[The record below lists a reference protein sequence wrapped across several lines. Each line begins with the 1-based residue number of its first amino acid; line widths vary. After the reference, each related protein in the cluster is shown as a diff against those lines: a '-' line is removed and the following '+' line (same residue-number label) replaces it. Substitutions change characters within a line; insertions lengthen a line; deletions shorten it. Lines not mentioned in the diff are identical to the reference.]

1 MPHSLQD
8 EREENQEILFSFA
21 RVQFDKSSRPRSPEV
36 IGSQGVHYES
46 KAIYCKARTAKN
58 DIFL

>member
-8 EREENQEILFSFA
+8 EREENQEILFSFV

-46 KAIYCKARTAKN
+46 KAIYCKET
-58 DIFL
+58 